1 MEKIDELRQKIKSI
15 AGKNNET
22 VIGNES
28 LSTLISKID
37 DLEIMQLK
45 DIIKMEAIFETDD
58 IKLILDNMSQ
68 ELEDLSIEEDSN
80 CEDEI
85 DVGYISDFL
94 PEENSII
101 HEITDIKDFLD
112 LVLKEDTLNLYRGM
126 DSIEYNLMPS
136 AFREKYTKQEFDLD
150 MSKFEKMIEHFD
162 KNFSS
167 KTLLEKHAYAQH
179 YLFNT
184 NLMDFTRSPLIAML
198 FALENF
204 KSKSDAVIYEVNIEK
219 YNEEV
224 LNIQATDCINI
235 KNTSRESLEER
246 LLPTFIYSN
255 DINDRIYTQKG
266 VFLYYPFEN
275 ADTQEGKEKIEKK
288 FIEKC
293 IEMSALKVYIIRR
306 DFRNEILNNLIDLGM
321 TFENIYPELESA
333 AHTLKF
339 KSYFNK
345 IGG

>member
-1 MEKIDELRQKIKSI
+1 MEKINNLREEIKSI
-15 AGKNNET
+15 AKKNDEL
-22 VIGNES
+22 ISGNEG
-28 LSTLISKID
+28 LNTLISRID
-37 DLEIMQLK
+37 DLEVMQLK
-45 DIIKMEAIFETDD
+45 DIIKQDTIFETEN
-58 IKLILDNMSQ
+58 IKLILDEMSK
-68 ELEDLSIEEDSN
+68 ELEDLNIQEDLS
-80 CEDEI
+80 CEDRI
-85 DVGYISDFL
+85 DTGYISSFL
-94 PEENSII
+94 SDDNTII

-126 DSIEYNLMPS
+126 DSIDYNLMPS
-136 AFREKYTKQEFDLD
+136 AFRERYTKQEFDLD

-204 KSKSDAVIYEVNIEK
+204 KSKSDAVIYEVNIQK

-235 KNTSRESLEER
+235 KSTSRESLEER

-288 FIEKC
+288 FIENC
-293 IEMSALKVYIIRR
+293 IRMSVLKVYIIRK
-306 DFRNEILNNLIDLGM
+306 DYRNEILNNLIDLGM